1 MDFQQF
7 LLALRARRK
16 AFVMVFAAAIVTAM
30 AVALIVPKKYVSTA
44 TLLLDARDEQAMTAS
59 RMSPRER
66 SGYVATQVDLIQ
78 SGRVAAQVSR
88 DLKLAQKP
96 GWREAFDSETGGVG
110 NIDDWIGAQL
120 LEKLRVDTSA
130 SNVLTVQFSSSDPRT
145 AAEIANGFA
154 KAYLDTALALRT
166 EPTRDAAA
174 WFGDQMK
181 GLRTQVAQAQ
191 TKLATYQ
198 KQKGIA
204 FADERTDVEGMRLSE
219 LSTQY
224 LAAKNATYEAQQP
237 AQAGRRSP
245 QGRHRGR
252 DPRGARQRPHQR
264 AEGRPAAA
272 PKPASP
278 RWARCSARTIR
289 STSALPPRWRGCAT
303 RSPTEMKRI
312 VAGLGNTVEQARRRE
327 DELKGAIVAQSDRVQ
342 QLKEAR
348 IEMAVMTRDVENAQR
363 TYDAVLARFTA
374 NKIDSAAKT
383 TNVALLTPAI
393 EPIKPAHPKLGL
405 IAGLA
410 LVVGLLLGRGH
421 RLPAGDAR
429 PPRALARRPRIAPR
443 RAVVRPA
450 VALAAG
456 GRPAA
461 PRARAHRPRAA
472 PSLVTGE
479 PHASQTD

>member
-16 AFVMVFAAAIVTAM
+16 AFVMVFAAAVVTAM
-30 AVALIVPKKYVSTA
+30 AVALIIPKKYVSTA

-96 GWREAFDSETGGVG
+96 GWREAFDSDTGGVG

-174 WFGDQMK
+174 WFNDQMK
-181 GLRTQVAQAQ
+181 GLRTQVSQAQ

-204 FADERTDVEGMRLSE
+204 FADERTDVDGMRLSE

-224 LAAKNATYEAQQP
+224 LAARNATYEASSRHK
-237 AQAGRRSP
+237 QAAEALK
-245 QGRHRGR
+245 
-252 DPRGARQRPHQR
+252 GASVEEIPEVLASGHISSLKQDLGR
-264 AEGRPAAA
+264 AESRLAEMGEVLGPNHPQYQR
-272 PKPASP
+272 
-278 RWARCSARTIR
+278 
-289 STSALPPRWRGCAT
+289 TSAEVAGL
-303 RSPTEMKRI
+303 RSKVGTEMKRI

-327 DELKGAIVAQSDRVQ
+327 EELKQAIAAQSERVQ

-363 TYDAVLARFTA
+363 TYDAVLARFTS

-410 LVVGLLLGRGH
+410 LVVGLLLAAAIVYLLETLDRRVRSRSDLESRLAVPSFGRLS
-421 RLPAGDAR
+421 RWQP
-429 PPRALARRPRIAPR
+429 
-443 RAVVRPA
+443 
-450 VALAAG
+450 AG
-456 GRPAA
+456 GRLLPV
-461 PRARAHRPRAA
+461 PVRTARA
-472 PSLVTGE
+472 L
-479 PHASQTD
+479 PHPW